1 MTKNRKSEHQLIV
14 QALNAAETNIRL
26 AKQLLSGV
34 RAEPPK
40 TSPKEL
46 PGIVG
51 TFDGENMLTK
61 EGKKFA
67 VNPNYASKS
76 VLVYGDT
83 LKRIE
88 EGGREMFKQIERVK
102 RQKVEGV
109 LAKKDGKWVAV
120 TPDGSYRVSPVAVE
134 FYGGQEGGEVVV
146 VLPLESKNVP
156 YAALESIK
164 KERPATAETAEKSAE
179 APRKTTARKKTAVR
193 KVTKKKVEEKKP
205 EEEKVEEK
213 VEEFRHHPSGCGDDD
228 LGLGM
233 AFGAKDEG
241 LGVL

>member
-34 RAEPPK
+34 KAEPPQP
-40 TSPKEL
+40 SPKEL

-51 TFDGENMLTK
+51 TFDGENMVTK
-61 EGKKFA
+61 DGKKFA

-88 EGGREMFKQIERVK
+88 VEGKEQFKQIERVK

-134 FYGGQEGGEVVV
+134 FYGGKEDDEVVV
-146 VLPLESKNVP
+146 VLPLENKNVP

-164 KERPATAETAEKSAE
+164 KEEKPSGPSKPSVPSKEEKKAPAKGATKKRSA
-179 APRKTTARKKTAVR
+179 AK

-205 EEEKVEEK
+205 AEEKPAEKVEAKPAAK
-213 VEEFRHHPSGCGDDD
+213 VEPVEN
-228 LGLGM
+228 
-233 AFGAKDEG
+233 DEE
-241 LGVL
+241 LR